1 VLKAMNDRQHYQ
13 ACFDLMQAVAAY
25 RYESIHR
32 HLEKFGKRESMV
44 HLDVLVLT
52 YHLARICRGSI
63 LEIGAFRGGAT
74 VAAAWG
80 VRDAREAKKLIT
92 IEPGGSLRKH
102 PLATRNILG
111 SLKRNLARQGVAE
124 RVTIVE
130 GHSFEPEVVAAV
142 HRTLDAAQVG
152 LLILD
157 ADANCKRDINCYG
170 PKLMDGCW
178 LIIDDYG
185 GSADNSKVSATK
197 TQVDELVNSGRL
209 LPLGYYGFGTWVGRS
224 QGIMLPRA
232 R

>member
-1 VLKAMNDRQHYQ
+1 MNDEEHNR
-13 ACFDLMQAVAAY
+13 AWFDLMQAVAAY
-25 RYESIHR
+25 RHEPIHFR
-32 HLEKFGKRESMV
+32 LEKFGKRESMV

-63 LEIGAFRGGAT
+63 LEIGAFRGGTT

-80 VRDAREAKKLIT
+80 VRDSGEAKKLIT

-102 PLATRNILG
+102 HLATRNILR
-111 SLKRNLARQGVAE
+111 SLRRNLARQGVAE

-142 HRTLDAAQVG
+142 DRAVDADQVG

-157 ADANCKRDINCYG
+157 ADADCKRDINRYG
-170 PKLMDGCW
+170 PKLMDGCF

-185 GSADNSKVSATK
+185 GPADNSKVSPTK

-209 LPLGYYGFGTWVGRS
+209 LPLGYYGFGTWVGRWQS
-224 QGIMLPRA
+224 VTPPRA

>member
-1 VLKAMNDRQHYQ
+1 MNDREHYQ
-13 ACFDLMQAVAAY
+13 ACFNLMQAVAAY
-25 RYESIHR
+25 RHEPIHR
-32 HLEKFGKRESMV
+32 RLEKFGKRESMV

-63 LEIGAFRGGAT
+63 LEIGAFRGGTT

-80 VRDAREAKKLIT
+80 VRGAREAKKLIT

-102 PLATRNILG
+102 RLATRNILR

-124 RVTIVE
+124 RVTIVQ
-130 GHSFEPEVVAAV
+130 GRSFEPEVVAAV
-142 HRTLDAAQVG
+142 HRALDADQVG

-157 ADANCKRDINCYG
+157 ADANCKRDIDRYG
-170 PKLMDGCW
+170 PKLMNGCW

-185 GSADNSKVSATK
+185 GKVDNPKLLPTK
-197 TQVDELVNSGRL
+197 TQVDEMVHSGLL
-209 LPLGYYGFGTWVGRS
+209 LPLGYYGFGTWVGRW
-224 QGIMLPRA
+224 QGITLPRA

>member
-1 VLKAMNDRQHYQ
+1 MNDREQYQ

-25 RYESIHR
+25 RHEPIHR
-32 HLEKFGKRESMV
+32 RLRKFGKRESMV

-63 LEIGAFRGGAT
+63 LEIGAFRGGTT

-80 VRDAREAKKLIT
+80 VRDASEAKKLIT
-92 IEPGGSLRKH
+92 IEPGGRLRKH
-102 PLATRNILG
+102 HLATRNILR

-124 RVTIVE
+124 RVRIVE
-130 GHSFEPEVVAAV
+130 GHSFDPEVVAAV
-142 HRTLDAAQVG
+142 HRALDADQVG

-157 ADANCKRDINCYG
+157 ADANCKRDIDRYG
-170 PKLMDGCW
+170 SKLMDGCW

-185 GSADNSKVSATK
+185 GPADNSKVLPTK
-197 TQVDELVNSGRL
+197 TQVDELVSSGRL
-209 LPLGYYGFGTWVGRS
+209 LPLGYYGLGTWVGRWQS
-224 QGIMLPRA
+224 ITLPRA

>member
-1 VLKAMNDRQHYQ
+1 MNDEEHNR
-13 ACFDLMQAVAAY
+13 AWFGLMQAVAAY
-25 RYESIHR
+25 RHEPIHFR
-32 HLEKFGKRESMV
+32 LEKFGKRESMV
-44 HLDVLVLT
+44 HLDVLVVT

-63 LEIGAFRGGAT
+63 LEIGAFRGGTT

-80 VRDAREAKKLIT
+80 VRDSGEAKKIVT

-102 PLATRNILG
+102 HLATRNILR
-111 SLKRNLARQGVAE
+111 SLRRNLARQGVAE

-130 GHSFEPEVVAAV
+130 GHSFEPEVIAAV
-142 HRTLDAAQVG
+142 DRAVDADQVG

-157 ADANCKRDINCYG
+157 ADADCKRDINRYG
-170 PKLMDGCW
+170 PKLMDGCF

-185 GSADNSKVSATK
+185 GPADNSKVSPTK

-209 LPLGYYGFGTWVGRS
+209 RPLGYYGFGTWVGRW
-224 QGIMLPRA
+224 QGVTPPRA

>member
-1 VLKAMNDRQHYQ
+1 MNDREHYQ

-25 RYESIHR
+25 RHEPIHR
-32 HLEKFGKRESMV
+32 RLEKFGKREAMV

-52 YHLARICRGSI
+52 YHLARTCRGSI
-63 LEIGAFRGGAT
+63 LEIGAFRGGTT

-80 VRDAREAKKLIT
+80 VRDGSEPKKLIT

-102 PLATRNILG
+102 RLATRNILR

-130 GHSFEPEVVAAV
+130 GHSFTPEVVAAV
-142 HRTLDAAQVG
+142 HRALDADQVG

-157 ADANCKRDINCYG
+157 ADADCKRDIDRYG

-185 GSADNSKVSATK
+185 GKADNPKVSPTK
-197 TQVDELVNSGRL
+197 TQVDELVNSGLL
-209 LPLGYYGFGTWVGRS
+209 LPLGYYGFGTWVGRW
-224 QGIMLPRA
+224 QRLTLPRA

>member
-1 VLKAMNDRQHYQ
+1 MNDEEYNR
-13 ACFDLMQAVAAY
+13 AWFDLMQAVAAY
-25 RYESIHR
+25 RHEPIHFR
-32 HLEKFGKRESMV
+32 LEKFGKRESMV

-63 LEIGAFRGGAT
+63 LEIGAFRGGTT

-80 VRDAREAKKLIT
+80 IRDSGEAKKLIT

-102 PLATRNILG
+102 HLATRNILR
-111 SLKRNLARQGVAE
+111 SLRRNLARQGVAE

-142 HRTLDAAQVG
+142 DRAVDADQVG

-157 ADANCKRDINCYG
+157 ADADCKRDINRYG
-170 PKLMDGCW
+170 PKLMDGCF

-185 GSADNSKVSATK
+185 GPADNSKVSPTK

-209 LPLGYYGFGTWVGRS
+209 LPLGYYGFGTWVGRWQS
-224 QGIMLPRA
+224 VTPPRA

>member
-1 VLKAMNDRQHYQ
+1 MNDEEHNR
-13 ACFDLMQAVAAY
+13 AWFDLMQAVAAY
-25 RYESIHR
+25 RHEPIHFR
-32 HLEKFGKRESMV
+32 LEKFGKRESMV
-44 HLDVLVLT
+44 HVDVLVLT
-52 YHLARICRGSI
+52 YHLARIARGSI
-63 LEIGAFRGGAT
+63 LEIGAFRGGTT

-102 PLATRNILG
+102 HLATRNILR
-111 SLKRNLARQGVAE
+111 SLRRNLARQGVTE

-130 GHSFEPEVVAAV
+130 GHSFEPEVIATVYRA
-142 HRTLDAAQVG
+142 LEPDQVG

-157 ADANCKRDINCYG
+157 ADADCNRDINRYG

-185 GSADNSKVSATK
+185 GPADNSKVSPTK
-197 TQVDELVNSGRL
+197 TQVDELVKSGQL
-209 LPLGYYGFGTWVGRS
+209 LPLGYYGFGTWVGRW
-224 QGIMLPRA
+224 QGVTPPRA

>member
-1 VLKAMNDRQHYQ
+1 MNDREHYQ

-25 RYESIHR
+25 RYQPIQR

-44 HLDVLVLT
+44 HLDVLALT

-63 LEIGAFRGGAT
+63 LEIGAFRGGTT

-92 IEPGGSLRKH
+92 IEPGGRLRKH
-102 PLATRNILG
+102 QLATRNILR
-111 SLKRNLARQGVAE
+111 SLRRNLARQGVAE

-142 HRTLDAAQVG
+142 HRALDADQVG

-157 ADANCKRDINCYG
+157 ADANCKRDINRYG

-185 GSADNSKVSATK
+185 GSADNSKVSPTK
-197 TQVDELVNSGRL
+197 RQVDELVNSDQL
-209 LPLGYYGFGTWVGRS
+209 LPLGYYGFGTWVGRW
-224 QGIMLPRA
+224 QGITLPRA

>member
-1 VLKAMNDRQHYQ
+1 MNDEEHNR
-13 ACFDLMQAVAAY
+13 AWFGLMQAVAAY
-25 RYESIHR
+25 RHEPIHFR
-32 HLEKFGKRESMV
+32 LEKFGKRESMV
-44 HLDVLVLT
+44 HLDVLVVT

-63 LEIGAFRGGAT
+63 LEIGAFRGGTT

-80 VRDAREAKKLIT
+80 VRDSGEAKKIVA

-102 PLATRNILG
+102 HLATRNILR
-111 SLKRNLARQGVAE
+111 SLRRNLARQGVAE

-142 HRTLDAAQVG
+142 DRAVDADQVG

-157 ADANCKRDINCYG
+157 ADADCKRDINRYG
-170 PKLMDGCW
+170 PKLMDGCF

-185 GSADNSKVSATK
+185 GPADNSKVSPTK

-209 LPLGYYGFGTWVGRS
+209 RPLGYYGFGTWVGRW
-224 QGIMLPRA
+224 QGVTPPRA

>member
-1 VLKAMNDRQHYQ
+1 MSNTALYHESLSLTEALMN
-13 ACFDLMQAVAAY
+13 Y
-25 RYESIHR
+25 RHQRIYR
-32 HLEKFGKRESMV
+32 RLRRLGKRESML
-44 HLDVLVLT
+44 HPDVLVLT

-63 LEIGAFRGGAT
+63 LEIGAFRGGTT

-80 VRDAREAKKLIT
+80 VRDGSKAKKLIT

-102 PLATRNILG
+102 QLATRNILR

-124 RVTIVE
+124 QVTIVE
-130 GHSFEPEVVAAV
+130 GHSFDPEVVAAV
-142 HRTLDAAQVG
+142 HRALDADQVG

-157 ADANCKRDINCYG
+157 ADANCKRDIDRYG
-170 PKLMDGCW
+170 SKLMDGCW

-185 GSADNSKVSATK
+185 GPADNSKVLPTK
-197 TQVDELVNSGRL
+197 TQVDELVSSGRL
-209 LPLGYYGFGTWVGRS
+209 LPLGYYGLGTWVGRW

>member
-1 VLKAMNDRQHYQ
+1 MNDREHYQ

-25 RYESIHR
+25 RYEPIHR
-32 HLEKFGKRESMV
+32 RLEKFGKRESMV

-80 VRDAREAKKLIT
+80 VRGAREAKKLIT

-102 PLATRNILG
+102 QLATRNILR

-130 GHSFEPEVVAAV
+130 GRSFEPEVVAAV
-142 HRTLDAAQVG
+142 HRALDADQVG

-157 ADANCKRDINCYG
+157 ADANCKRDINRYG

-185 GSADNSKVSATK
+185 GAADNSKVSPTK

-209 LPLGYYGFGTWVGRS
+209 LPLGYYGFGTWVGQW
-224 QGIMLPRA
+224 QGITLPRV

>member
-1 VLKAMNDRQHYQ
+1 MNDREHYQ

-25 RYESIHR
+25 RHQPIHR
-32 HLEKFGKRESMV
+32 RLRKFAKRESMV

-52 YHLARICRGSI
+52 YHLAWICRGSI
-63 LEIGAFRGGAT
+63 LEIGAFRGGMT

-80 VRDAREAKKLIT
+80 VRDGSSAKKLIT

-102 PLATRNILG
+102 HLATRNILR

-124 RVTIVE
+124 QVTIVE
-130 GHSFEPEVVAAV
+130 GHSFEPEVIAAV
-142 HRTLDAAQVG
+142 HRALDADQVG

-157 ADANCKRDINCYG
+157 ADANCKRDING
-170 PKLMDGCW
+170 FGGKLMDGCW

-185 GSADNSKVSATK
+185 GPADNAKVPPTK
-197 TQVDELVNSGRL
+197 TQVDELVSSGRL
-209 LPLGYYGFGTWVGRS
+209 LPLGYYGLGTWVGRW

-232 R
+232 RLQDE

>member
-1 VLKAMNDRQHYQ
+1 MNDEEYNR
-13 ACFDLMQAVAAY
+13 AWFDLMQAVAAY
-25 RYESIHR
+25 RHEPIHFR
-32 HLEKFGKRESMV
+32 LEKFGKRESMV

-63 LEIGAFRGGAT
+63 LEIGAFRGGTT

-80 VRDAREAKKLIT
+80 IRDSGEAKKLIT

-102 PLATRNILG
+102 HLATRNILR
-111 SLKRNLARQGVAE
+111 SLRRNLARQGVAE

-130 GHSFEPEVVAAV
+130 GHSFEPKVVAAV
-142 HRTLDAAQVG
+142 DRAVDADQVG

-157 ADANCKRDINCYG
+157 ADADCKRDINRYG
-170 PKLMDGCW
+170 PKLMDGCF

-185 GSADNSKVSATK
+185 GPADNSKVSPTK

-209 LPLGYYGFGTWVGRS
+209 LPLGYYGFGTWVGRWQS
-224 QGIMLPRA
+224 VTPPRA

>member
-1 VLKAMNDRQHYQ
+1 MNDEEYNR
-13 ACFDLMQAVAAY
+13 AWFDLMQAVAAY
-25 RYESIHR
+25 RHEPIHFR
-32 HLEKFGKRESMV
+32 LEKFGKRESMV

-63 LEIGAFRGGAT
+63 LEIGAFRGGTT

-80 VRDAREAKKLIT
+80 IRDSGKAKKLIT

-102 PLATRNILG
+102 HLATRNILR
-111 SLKRNLARQGVAE
+111 SLRRNLARQGVAE

-142 HRTLDAAQVG
+142 DRAVDADQVG

-157 ADANCKRDINCYG
+157 ADADCKRDINRYG
-170 PKLMDGCW
+170 PKLMDGCF

-185 GSADNSKVSATK
+185 GPADNSKVSPTK

-209 LPLGYYGFGTWVGRS
+209 LPLGYYGFGTWVGRWQS
-224 QGIMLPRA
+224 VTPPRA

>member
-1 VLKAMNDRQHYQ
+1 MNDREHYQ

-25 RYESIHR
+25 RHEPIHR
-32 HLEKFGKRESMV
+32 RLKKFGKRESMV

-63 LEIGAFRGGAT
+63 LEIGAFRGGTT

-80 VRDAREAKKLIT
+80 VRDARETKKLIT

-102 PLATRNILG
+102 HLATRNILR
-111 SLKRNLARQGVAE
+111 SLRRNLVRQGVAE
-124 RVTIVE
+124 QVTIVE
-130 GHSFEPEVVAAV
+130 GRSFEPEVVAAV
-142 HRTLDAAQVG
+142 HRALDADQVG

-157 ADANCKRDINCYG
+157 ADADCKRDINRYG

-185 GSADNSKVSATK
+185 GKADNPKVSPTK
-197 TQVDELVNSGRL
+197 TQVDELVNSGLL
-209 LPLGYYGFGTWVGRS
+209 LPLGYYGFGTWVGRW
-224 QGIMLPRA
+224 QGLTLPRA

>member
-1 VLKAMNDRQHYQ
+1 MNDRQHYQ
-13 ACFDLMQAVAAY
+13 ACFDLMQAVAGY

-92 IEPGGSLRKH
+92 VEPGGSLRKH

-130 GHSFEPEVVAAV
+130 GRSFEPEVVAAV
-142 HRTLDAAQVG
+142 HRALDADQVG

-157 ADANCKRDINCYG
+157 ADANCKRDINCFG
-170 PKLMDGCW
+170 PKLMDGGW

-185 GSADNSKVSATK
+185 GSPDNSKVSATK
-197 TQVDELVNSGRL
+197 RQVDELVNSGRL
-209 LPLGYYGFGTWVGRS
+209 LPLGYYGFGTWVGRW
-224 QGIMLPRA
+224 QGIMLPRD

>member
-1 VLKAMNDRQHYQ
+1 MNNEEYNR
-13 ACFDLMQAVAAY
+13 AWFDLMQAVAAY
-25 RYESIHR
+25 RHEPIHFR
-32 HLEKFGKRESMV
+32 LEKFGKRESMV

-63 LEIGAFRGGAT
+63 LEIGAFRGGTT

-80 VRDAREAKKLIT
+80 IRDSGEAKNLIT

-102 PLATRNILG
+102 HLATRNILR
-111 SLKRNLARQGVAE
+111 SLRRNLARQGVAE

-142 HRTLDAAQVG
+142 DRAVDADQVG

-157 ADANCKRDINCYG
+157 ADADCKRDINRYG
-170 PKLMDGCW
+170 PKLMDGCF

-185 GSADNSKVSATK
+185 GPADNSKVSPTK

-209 LPLGYYGFGTWVGRS
+209 LPLGYYGFGTWVGRWQS
-224 QGIMLPRA
+224 VTPPRA

>member
-1 VLKAMNDRQHYQ
+1 MNHKEHYQ
-13 ACFDLMQAVAAY
+13 TCLDLMQAVAAY
-25 RYESIHR
+25 RHEPIHFR
-32 HLEKFGKRESMV
+32 LEKFGKRESMV

-63 LEIGAFRGGAT
+63 LEIGAFRGGTT

-80 VRDAREAKKLIT
+80 VRDAREARKLIT

-102 PLATRNILG
+102 HLATRNILR

-124 RVTIVE
+124 QVTIVE
-130 GHSFEPEVVAAV
+130 GHSFKPEVIAAV
-142 HRTLDAAQVG
+142 YRALDADQVG

-157 ADANCKRDINCYG
+157 ADADCKRDLDSYG
-170 PKLMDGCW
+170 AKLMDGCW

-185 GSADNSKVSATK
+185 GPVDNSKVMPTK

-209 LPLGYYGFGTWVGRS
+209 LPLGYYGFGTWVGRW
-224 QGIMLPRA
+224 QGIMPPRA

>member
-1 VLKAMNDRQHYQ
+1 MNDEEHNR
-13 ACFDLMQAVAAY
+13 AWFGLMQAVAAY
-25 RYESIHR
+25 RHEPIHFR
-32 HLEKFGKRESMV
+32 LEKFGKRESMV
-44 HLDVLVLT
+44 HLDVLVVT

-63 LEIGAFRGGAT
+63 LEIGAFRGGTT

-80 VRDAREAKKLIT
+80 VRDSGEAKKIVT

-102 PLATRNILG
+102 HLATRNILR
-111 SLKRNLARQGVAE
+111 SLRRNLARQGVAE

-130 GHSFEPEVVAAV
+130 GHSFEPEVIAAV
-142 HRTLDAAQVG
+142 DRAVDADQVG

-157 ADANCKRDINCYG
+157 ADADCKRDINRYG
-170 PKLMDGCW
+170 PKLMDGCF

-185 GSADNSKVSATK
+185 GPADNSKVSPTK

-209 LPLGYYGFGTWVGRS
+209 LPLGYYGFGTWVGRW
-224 QGIMLPRA
+224 QGVTPPRA

>member
-1 VLKAMNDRQHYQ
+1 MNDREHYQ
-13 ACFDLMQAVAAY
+13 ACFNLMQAVAAY
-25 RYESIHR
+25 RHEPIHR
-32 HLEKFGKRESMV
+32 RLGKFGKRESMV

-63 LEIGAFRGGAT
+63 LEIGAFRGGTT

-80 VRDAREAKKLIT
+80 GRDAREAKKLIT

-102 PLATRNILG
+102 RLATRNILR

-124 RVTIVE
+124 RVTIVQ
-130 GHSFEPEVVAAV
+130 GRSFEPEVIASV
-142 HRTLDAAQVG
+142 HRALDADQVG

-157 ADANCKRDINCYG
+157 ADANCKRDIECYG
-170 PKLMDGCW
+170 PKLTDGCW

-185 GSADNSKVSATK
+185 GKVDNPKLLPTK
-197 TQVDELVNSGRL
+197 TQVDELVNSGLL
-209 LPLGYYGFGTWVGRS
+209 LPLGYYGFGTWVGRW
-224 QGIMLPRA
+224 QGITLPRA

>member
-1 VLKAMNDRQHYQ
+1 MNDRQHYQ

-102 PLATRNILG
+102 PLATGNILG

-130 GHSFEPEVVAAV
+130 GRSFEPEVVAAV
-142 HRTLDAAQVG
+142 HRALDADQVG

-157 ADANCKRDINCYG
+157 ADANCKRDINGYG

-209 LPLGYYGFGTWVGRS
+209 LPLGYYGFGTWVGRW

>member
-1 VLKAMNDRQHYQ
+1 MNHREHYQ
-13 ACFDLMQAVAAY
+13 TCFDLMQAVAAY
-25 RYESIHR
+25 RHEPIHFR
-32 HLEKFGKRESMV
+32 LEKFGKRESMV
-44 HLDVLVLT
+44 HLDVLVMT

-63 LEIGAFRGGAT
+63 LEIGAFRGGTT

-102 PLATRNILG
+102 HLATPNILR
-111 SLKRNLARQGVAE
+111 SLRRNLARQGVAE
-124 RVTIVE
+124 RVTILE

-142 HRTLDAAQVG
+142 DRALDADQVG

-157 ADANCKRDINCYG
+157 ADADCKRDINRYG

-185 GSADNSKVSATK
+185 GPADNSKVSPTK
-197 TQVDELVNSGRL
+197 TQVDELVNDDQL
-209 LPLGYYGFGTWVGRS
+209 LPLGYYGFGTWVGQW
-224 QGIMLPRA
+224 QGVTPPRA

>member
-1 VLKAMNDRQHYQ
+1 MNHREHYHT
-13 ACFDLMQAVAAY
+13 CFDLMQAVAAY
-25 RYESIHR
+25 RHEPIHFR
-32 HLEKFGKRESMV
+32 LEKFGKRESMV
-44 HLDVLVLT
+44 HPDVLVLT

-63 LEIGAFRGGAT
+63 LEIGAFRGGTT

-80 VRDAREAKKLIT
+80 VRDAREARKLIT

-102 PLATRNILG
+102 HLATRNILR

-124 RVTIVE
+124 QVTIVE
-130 GHSFEPEVVAAV
+130 GHSFKPEVIAAV
-142 HRTLDAAQVG
+142 YRALDADQVG

-157 ADANCKRDINCYG
+157 ADADCKRDLDSYG
-170 PKLMDGCW
+170 AKLMDGCW

-185 GSADNSKVSATK
+185 GPADNSKVMPTK

-209 LPLGYYGFGTWVGRS
+209 LPLGYYGFGTWVGRW
-224 QGIMLPRA
+224 QGIMPPRA

>member
-1 VLKAMNDRQHYQ
+1 MNDREHYQ
-13 ACFDLMQAVAAY
+13 ACFDLMQAVAAH
-25 RYESIHR
+25 RHESIYKP
-32 HLEKFGKRESMV
+32 LEKFGKRESMV

-63 LEIGAFRGGAT
+63 LEIGAFRGGTT

-102 PLATRNILG
+102 RLATRNILR
-111 SLKRNLARQGVAE
+111 SLKRNLARQGVTE

-130 GHSFEPEVVAAV
+130 GRSFEPEVVAAV
-142 HRTLDAAQVG
+142 HRALDADQVG

-157 ADANCKRDINCYG
+157 ADADCKRDIDRYG
-170 PKLMDGCW
+170 PKLIDGCW

-185 GSADNSKVSATK
+185 GKADNPKVSPTK
-197 TQVDELVNSGRL
+197 TQVDELVNSGLL
-209 LPLGYYGFGTWVGRS
+209 LPLGYYGFGTWVGRW
-224 QGIMLPRA
+224 QGITLPRA
-232 R
+232 Q

>member
-1 VLKAMNDRQHYQ
+1 MNDREHYQ

-25 RYESIHR
+25 RHEPIHCR
-32 HLEKFGKRESMV
+32 LEKFGKRESMV

-63 LEIGAFRGGAT
+63 LEIGAFRGGTT

-80 VRDAREAKKLIT
+80 VRDARQAKKLIT

-102 PLATRNILG
+102 HLGTHNILR
-111 SLKRNLARQGVAE
+111 SLRHNLARQGVAE
-124 RVTIVE
+124 QVTILE

-142 HRTLDAAQVG
+142 HRALDADQVG
-152 LLILD
+152 LLIVD
-157 ADANCKRDINCYG
+157 ADADCKRDLNSFG
-170 PKLMDGCW
+170 AKLMDGCW

-185 GSADNSKVSATK
+185 GPADNFKVAPTK

-209 LPLGYYGFGTWVGRS
+209 LPLGYYGFGTWVGRW
-224 QGIMLPRA
+224 QGITLPRA

>member
-1 VLKAMNDRQHYQ
+1 MNDREHYQ
-13 ACFDLMQAVAAY
+13 ACFNLMQAVAAY
-25 RYESIHR
+25 RHEPIHR
-32 HLEKFGKRESMV
+32 RLEKFGKRESMV

-63 LEIGAFRGGAT
+63 LEIGAFRGGTT

-80 VRDAREAKKLIT
+80 GRDAREAKKLIT

-102 PLATRNILG
+102 RLATRNILR

-124 RVTIVE
+124 RVTIVQ
-130 GHSFEPEVVAAV
+130 GRSFEPEVIAAV
-142 HRTLDAAQVG
+142 HRALDADQVG

-157 ADANCKRDINCYG
+157 ADANCKRDIECYG

-185 GSADNSKVSATK
+185 GKVDNPKLSPTK
-197 TQVDELVNSGRL
+197 TQVDEMVHSGLL
-209 LPLGYYGFGTWVGRS
+209 LPLGYYGFGTWVGRW
-224 QGIMLPRA
+224 QGIRLPRA